1 MPSRQF
7 ANRKALLQY
16 AKRHGLVYLWDGTP
30 LFAKWQ
36 RLLSLEQYEIVEVQ
50 TSRRGVRSAMLFA
63 KPAQAER
70 DAADPPGL
78 MAIKRAQRAAK
89 REEAKKERRAAQRAM
104 KKD

>member
-16 AKRHGLVYLWDGTP
+16 AKRHGLVYLWEGTP

-50 TSRRGVRSAMLFA
+50 TSRRGVRSAMLFV
-63 KPAQAER
+63 KPAQAGR
-70 DAADPPGL
+70 DADDLPEI
-78 MAIKRAQRAAK
+78 MAIKRARRAVK
-89 REEAKKERRAAQRAM
+89 REEAKKERCAAQRAV

>member
-16 AKRHGLVYLWDGTP
+16 AKRHGLVYLWEGTP

-50 TSRRGVRSAMLFA
+50 TSRRGVKSAMLFA

-70 DAADPPGL
+70 DAADPPEM
-78 MAIKRAQRAAK
+78 MAIKRAQRAVK
-89 REEAKKERRAAQRAM
+89 REEAKKERRSAQRAM
-104 KKD
+104 KKG

>member
-16 AKRHGLVYLWDGTP
+16 AKRHGLVYLWEGTP

-36 RLLSLEQYEIVEVQ
+36 RLLSWEHYGIVEVQ
-50 TSRRGVRSAMLFA
+50 TSRRGVWSAMLFA

-70 DAADPPGL
+70 DAADPPEM
-78 MAIKRAQRAAK
+78 MAIKRAQRAVK
-89 REEAKKERRAAQRAM
+89 REEAKKERRSAQRAM
-104 KKD
+104 KKG

>member
-16 AKRHGLVYLWDGTP
+16 AKRNGLVYLWEGSP
-30 LFAKWQ
+30 LFQKWQ
-36 RLLSLEQYEIVEVQ
+36 RLLSPGQYEIVEVQ
-50 TSRRGVRSAMLFA
+50 TSRRGVRSAILFV

-70 DAADPPGL
+70 DADDLPEI
-78 MAIKRAQRAAK
+78 MAIKRARRAVK
-89 REEAKKERRAAQRAM
+89 REEAKKERRAAQRAV